1 MKIVIVDDNL
11 AMRKVLSALFVS
23 EGHQVVAA
31 LEDGSSLFE
40 CVKKCSPDLVCLDYN
55 LPGRNGLDL
64 LAELH
69 SSLPEIDTVM
79 LTGSNDPDLVGK
91 AADAGAAGFLH
102 KPFSQ
107 PQILEELKHV
117 EETRRVTTKAKSGE
131 RMLDVPVP
139 EGTRRTA
146 VIVDDS
152 GSIRLLLKGILEGI
166 GLSVLQTVS
175 NGHEAI
181 EAARKHLPEV
191 VTLDVDMPG
200 MSGLIALPL
209 IRDVS
214 PQSKI
219 VMVTGNADKALVQK
233 AVAGGAR
240 GYILK
245 PLRPAHVEAFMK
257 KLLA

>member
-1 MKIVIVDDNL
+1 MKIAIVDDNL
-11 AMRKVLSALFVS
+11 AMRKVLAALFAGA
-23 EGHQVVAA
+23 GHQVVAA
-31 LEDGSSLFE
+31 LEDGSRLFE
-40 CVKKCSPDLVCLDYN
+40 CVEQCTPDLVCLDYN
-55 LPGRNGLDL
+55 LPGRNGLEL

-69 SSLPEIDTVM
+69 ASSPQVAVVM
-79 LTGSNDPDLVGK
+79 LTGSTDPDLVGK

-117 EETRRVTTKAKSGE
+117 EESLQLAAKATTQESV
-131 RMLDVPVP
+131 LDLRPP
-139 EGTRRTA
+139 DSQRRTA

-166 GLSVLQTVS
+166 GLKVLQTVS
-175 NGHEAI
+175 SGYEGV
-181 EAARKHLPEV
+181 EAAKRHHPEV

-200 MSGLIALPL
+200 ISGLVALPL
-209 IRDVS
+209 IRDAS

-219 VMVTGNADKALVQK
+219 VMVTGNADKGLVET
-233 AVAGGAR
+233 AVAGGAK

-257 KLLA
+257 KLLG

>member
-1 MKIVIVDDNL
+1 MRILIVDDNL
-11 AMRKVLSALFVS
+11 AMRKVLSALFES
-23 EGHQVVAA
+23 HGHQVVAA
-31 LEDGSSLFE
+31 LEDGSGLSE
-40 CVKKCSPDLVCLDYN
+40 CVRQHSPDLVCLDYN
-55 LPGRNGLDL
+55 LPGRNGLEL
-64 LAELH
+64 LAELN
-69 SSLPEIDTVM
+69 SASPEIDVVM
-79 LTGSNDPDLVGK
+79 LTGSDDPELVGQ

-107 PQILEELKHV
+107 PQILEELRHV
-117 EETRRVTTKAKSGE
+117 EETRRIADKTVSGE
-131 RMLDVPVP
+131 HLNDLSEP
-139 EGTRRTA
+139 EQSKRTA
-146 VIVDDS
+146 VIIDDS

-166 GLSVLQTVS
+166 GLKVLQTVS
-175 NGHEAI
+175 SGHEGI
-181 EAARKHLPEV
+181 EAAKKHLPDV

-200 MSGLIALPL
+200 MSGLMALPL

-219 VMVTGNADKALVQK
+219 VMVTGNTDKALVQM
-233 AVAGGAR
+233 AVAGGAK